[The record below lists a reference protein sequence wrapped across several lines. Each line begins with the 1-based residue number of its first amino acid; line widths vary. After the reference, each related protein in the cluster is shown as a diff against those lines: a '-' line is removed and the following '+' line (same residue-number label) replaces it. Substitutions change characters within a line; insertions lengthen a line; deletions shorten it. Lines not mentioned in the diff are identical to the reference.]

1 MIRNPSP
8 LNLTL
13 LNEFLLFLVVVVLF
27 QVIWE
32 LYEEAI
38 LLFWPLTIASNFIGE
53 VLLSL
58 TPELLN
64 PLLRID
70 IMRDGTSLVLP
81 DGFLI
86 NYQFTF
92 SGIKQILLSV
102 TLFLIIP
109 GPWLRKTWFIPL
121 NIAIILVMVILR
133 FMVLAVHSTIYPE
146 HYHLLQDLLFG
157 PLFYTEILAMWMVW
171 IVYVAKKT
179 NLHFRMTEKEKQK

>member
-27 QVIWE
+27 QLIWE

-38 LLFWPLTIASNFIGE
+38 LLFCPLKIASYYIGE
-53 VLLSL
+53 MLLAL
-58 TPELLN
+58 TPDLLN
-64 PLLRID
+64 PLLRVN
-70 IMRDGTSLVLP
+70 IMREGTSLVLP

-102 TLFLIIP
+102 ILFFIIP
-109 GPWLRKTWFIPL
+109 GPWLKKIWFIPL
-121 NIAIILVMVILR
+121 NIAIILIMVILR
-133 FMVLAVHSTIYPE
+133 FMVLVVHSTIYPE

-157 PLFYTEILAMWMVW
+157 PLFYAELLALWIIW
-171 IVYVAKKT
+171 IVYIAKKT
-179 NLHFRMTEKEKQK
+179 ALHFRMTEKKQQ